1 MYGLVLSK
9 EIKYS
14 VKKYIQKLRKTTEV
28 IMKQSRQINKLLI
41 AVWDDWDPFQNPTIG
56 GLSNTPRR
64 PGPSLRRKE
73 HYNKVFS

>member
-28 IMKQSRQINKLLI
+28 IMKQSRQINKHLI
-41 AVWDDWDPFQNPTIG
+41 GVWDDWNPSIG

-64 PGPSLRRKE
+64 PGPTLRRKE